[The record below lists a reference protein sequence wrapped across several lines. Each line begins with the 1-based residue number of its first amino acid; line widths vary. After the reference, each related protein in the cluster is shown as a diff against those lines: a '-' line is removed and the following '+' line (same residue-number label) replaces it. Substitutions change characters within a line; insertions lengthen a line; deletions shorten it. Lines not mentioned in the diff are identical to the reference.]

1 VKKRLDE
8 RFATAAA
15 SFGDG
20 GESSRS
26 HGEEIAQPARGSTP
40 AAAGTGRPAP
50 RPAQRRRESLG
61 SGAAAEIAD
70 VGGRVALEQGP
81 SLRGLRLD
89 LEHRHGL
96 TAAVEAVA
104 PMRHD
109 DRAAMLAP
117 VVVAGRH
124 PELRIQRQGDLDRV
138 MRMTVDE
145 TGVAA
150 DPGGCRRSRAG
161 PGRCRR
167 SGAAT
172 LPLSLRSSARAQPR
186 TRLAESF
193 KSETGWLT
201 ASEQRRRCG

>member
-26 HGEEIAQPARGSTP
+26 HGEEIAQPTRGATP

-50 RPAQRRRESLG
+50 RAAQRRRESLG

-104 PMRHD
+104 PMRHAIAPRCSRQSSSPVAIRNCASS
-109 DRAAMLAP
+109 DRAIWI
-117 VVVAGRH
+117 G
-124 PELRIQRQGDLDRV
+124 
-138 MRMTVDE
+138 
-145 TGVAA
+145 
-150 DPGGCRRSRAG
+150 
-161 PGRCRR
+161 
-167 SGAAT
+167 
-172 LPLSLRSSARAQPR
+172 
-186 TRLAESF
+186 
-193 KSETGWLT
+193 
-201 ASEQRRRCG
+201 